1 MWTGGK
7 LCPCGLDTAVSCDV
21 CFDLG
26 NGADFVPNA
35 EVIDEMNIVGK
46 KLLLICKNYF
56 RKGLFFNI
64 TGIINCLK
72 KTACREGT

>member
-1 MWTGGK
+1 MWTEGK

-35 EVIDEMNIVGK
+35 EVIEKMITDGK
-46 KLLLICKNYF
+46 ECLPICRDYF
-56 RKGLFFNI
+56 GKGLLVKTTDNI
-64 TGIINCLK
+64 NYSNK
-72 KTACREGT
+72 